1 MLRNKR
7 LFLSGVG
14 QKSGTDINY
23 LVLGKREHDMKKSLV
38 IGLLLAVTLSGCG
51 KSVQDY
57 VKDAPVKQEQTVKD
71 TEKESEQIEPT
82 EQTEVEEDGF
92 TFADVAKKEF
102 YFASGAGAWCTV
114 LYIDED
120 GTFEG
125 NYHDSDMGDTSDGYP
140 NGTLYYCEF
149 EGEFTKPEKV
159 NDYTYKFQIKDISF
173 ANKPGTQE
181 IIDEILYVYSDAYG
195 LENAKDIY
203 MYLPGAPISELP
215 EAYIDW
221 VRMTWGYDDEGKPA
235 ELPFYGLYNVAQEEG
250 FSSYEDISSNG
261 SSASAEDE
269 PTTDTSQMTPYELA
283 QQAVTEAEQ
292 KAQIIEKELETE
304 DLPQTTMNLKAN
316 EIYII
321 WDDKLNYIWQLMK
334 ENLPED
340 QMKEIL
346 QVQRKW
352 ISDKE
357 RKAKEAGAECEGG
370 SLQPFLESITAAEL
384 TEKRVYELLEYLK

>member
-1 MLRNKR
+1 
-7 LFLSGVG
+7 
-14 QKSGTDINY
+14 
-23 LVLGKREHDMKKSLV
+23 MKKSLV
-38 IGLLLAVTLSGCG
+38 VGLLLAVTLSGCG

-57 VKDAPVKQEQTVKD
+57 VKDAPVKQEQTTKD
-71 TEKESEQIEPT
+71 TEKETEYLEPT
-82 EQTEVEEDGF
+82 EIEEEGF

-102 YFASGAGAWCTV
+102 YFASGAGGWGTV

-125 NYHDSDMGDTSDGYP
+125 NYHDSDMGDTGDGYP
-140 NGTLYYCEF
+140 NGTLYYCDF

-203 MYLPGAPISELP
+203 MYLPGAPVSELP

-221 VRMTWGYDDEGKPA
+221 VRMTWGYDEGQPA

-250 FSSYEDISSNG
+250 FSSYDDT
-261 SSASAEDE
+261 SAEATPIDE
-269 PTTDTSQMTPYELA
+269 NQEVNAENASQKSPLELA
-283 QQAVTEAEQ
+283 RQAVEEAKSKGEV
-292 KAQIIEKELETE
+292 IEKELETE
-304 DLPQTTMNLKAN
+304 DFPQTTMNLKAN
-316 EIYII
+316 ELYMV
-321 WDDKLNYIWQLMK
+321 WDEKLNYIWQLMK

-340 QMKEIL
+340 KMKEIL
-346 QVQRKW
+346 QEQRAW
-352 ISDKE
+352 ISNKE
-357 RKAKEAGAECEGG
+357 KKAKEAGAECEGG